1 MNIFGIHIDLCS
13 VFYLLR
19 FLHKNAFAN
28 IHSFSKLLFESIKF
42 WHGAQ
47 TIILRAI
54 ICKQFYGL
62 LKLANDVY
70 VPKYMLIYW
79 Q

>member
-1 MNIFGIHIDLCS
+1 M
-13 VFYLLR
+13 LLQI
-19 FLHKNAFAN
+19 N
-28 IHSFSKLLFESIKF
+28 HSFSKLLFESIKF

-70 VPKYMLIYW
+70 VPKYMLIYC
-79 Q
+79 QLGAFLQSTC